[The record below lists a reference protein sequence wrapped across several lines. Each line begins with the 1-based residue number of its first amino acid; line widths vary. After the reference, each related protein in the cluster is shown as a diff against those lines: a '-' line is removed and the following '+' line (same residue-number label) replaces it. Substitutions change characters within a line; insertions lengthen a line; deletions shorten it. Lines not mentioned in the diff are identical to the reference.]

1 MSFLIYKL
9 LLRQI
14 PRICKK
20 KKRRKHMKNTKT
32 LTKII
37 VGAVCAIVLIAVA
50 SSCFTVVKAGHTGVV
65 MTFGAVEDKVMSE
78 GLNFKIPFIQSVVQM
93 NNRTQKTETEGTA
106 SSKDLQ
112 IISYVVAVN
121 YHVNDASSASLYQNV
136 GLDYGSVII
145 VPAIQESIKAV
156 TAQYTAEE
164 LITKRQTVGDQIK
177 SALSDKI
184 SEYGIVVEIFNIVNF
199 DFSDEFNAAVEAKQ
213 TAQQNALKAEQ
224 DLARIEVEAKQ
235 KITQAEAEAE
245 SIKLI
250 QDALAKSP
258 DYVEYIKWNKWDGKL
273 PTVMGDNGVLLSM
286 DSVTGNQ
293 E

>member
-1 MSFLIYKL
+1 MDT
-9 LLRQI
+9 
-14 PRICKK
+14 KK
-20 KKRRKHMKNTKT
+20 IVKT
-32 LTKII
+32 AII
-37 VGAVCAIVLIAVA
+37 AVCVALVVIAGL
-50 SSCFTVVKAGHTGVV
+50 SCFTVVSAGHTGVV
-65 MTFGAVEDKVMSE
+65 LTFGAVEDTVLDE
-78 GLNFKIPFIQSVVQM
+78 GLHFKIPFIQKVVQM
-93 NNRTQKTETEGTA
+93 NNRTQKIETDGSA

-121 YHVNDASSASLYQNV
+121 YHVNDDSSANLYQNV
-136 GLDYGSVII
+136 GTDYGSVVI

-177 SALSDKI
+177 DALSEKI
-184 SEYGIVVEIFNIVNF
+184 NQYGLTVEIFNIVNF
-199 DFSDEFNAAVEAKQ
+199 DFSEEFNAAVEAKQ

-250 QDALAKSP
+250 QDALAESP
-258 DYVEYIKWNKWDGKL
+258 DYVDYIKWSKWDGEL
-273 PTVMGDNGVLLSM
+273 PTVMGDSDILLSM
-286 DSVTGNQ
+286 DALK

>member
-1 MSFLIYKL
+1 
-9 LLRQI
+9 
-14 PRICKK
+14 
-20 KKRRKHMKNTKT
+20 MKNTKT

-37 VGAVCAIVLIAVA
+37 VGAVCALVLIAVA

-78 GLNFKIPFIQSVVQM
+78 GLNFKVPFIQSVVQM

-121 YHVNDASSASLYQNV
+121 YHVNDSSSASLYQNV
-136 GLDYGSVII
+136 GMDYGSVII

-164 LITKRQTVGDQIK
+164 LITKRQAVGDQIK
-177 SALSDKI
+177 SALSEKI
-184 SEYGIVVEIFNIVNF
+184 NQYGINVEIFNIVNF
-199 DFSDEFNAAVEAKQ
+199 DFSNEFNAAVEAKQ

-235 KITQAEAEAE
+235 KITQAEAEAQ

-273 PTVMGDNGVLLSM
+273 PTVMGDNGVLLNM
-286 DSVTGNQ
+286 DSVTGNK